1 MKRLREA
8 VNEYECGVP
17 PSMLS
22 SGLLDMT
29 EPWRRSPRVIETW
42 GQRVNES
49 KSSRIRDPES
59 QRVRESRSQRVR
71 ESESQRDTT
80 IFPDLF
86 RIPHPRVRG
95 AVKQFCSSTMKLTT
109 LYNARTMR
117 TPRSD
122 AI

>member
-1 MKRLREA
+1 MWGAPLSAEFW
-8 VNEYECGVP
+8 P
-17 PSMLS
+17 PRYDRTM
-22 SGLLDMT
+22 
-29 EPWRRSPRVIETW
+29 ET
-42 GQRVNES
+42 ES
-49 KSSRIRDPES
+49 KSHRDMEPES
-59 QRVRESRSQRVR
+59 QRVQEFKNQRSREPEGQRVKESESQRVG

-95 AVKQFCSSTMKLTT
+95 AVKQFCINTMKLTT